1 MDPFVFKILLVTL
14 LMIAQGVLWVAVWFL
29 WRRRVPQVTPFD
41 MFKEPPSEEPYPS
54 RRRR

>member
-1 MDPFVFKILLVTL
+1 MDPFVFKIVLVTL

-29 WRRRVPQVTPFD
+29 WRLRVPQVTPYD

-54 RRRR
+54 RRR